1 MDDLVVEMRFDLH
14 LFRGTRQQVG
24 DMNVLASC
32 CREKKLEGKG
42 DKKKIGAANGQANDL
57 PCNVR
62 FILGHKECV

>member
-14 LFRGTRQQVG
+14 LFRGMRQQVG

-42 DKKKIGAANGQANDL
+42 DAIKRK
-57 PCNVR
+57 
-62 FILGHKECV
+62 LGPQTVKRISRATSGLF